1 MKQKKIITKK
11 VLEQLFAY
19 DKIPVSE
26 QQKQRTEGEK
36 KETCKLRIVYNEGRN
51 LK

>member
-1 MKQKKIITKK
+1 MRQKKIITKK
-11 VLEQLFAY
+11 ILEQLFAY

-26 QQKQRTEGEK
+26 QQKQKTEGRK
-36 KETCKLRIVYNEGRN
+36 GTCKLRIVYNERRN